1 MIEET
6 PVEQHEE
13 QPQASVP
20 EPERN
25 YVLVFCSPSESPR
38 TLTVVGTQAML
49 EKLREE
55 YQRNAEPYAF
65 VVEGQLGQLAKAGN
79 KLIVSFP
86 EYKVHTG
93 IEKRVKK
100 LTDGWLGD

>member
-1 MIEET
+1 MTDKIS
-6 PVEQHEE
+6 VESHEE
-13 QPQASVP
+13 QQQTLVP
-20 EPERN
+20 EPERT
-25 YVLVFCSPSESPR
+25 YVLVFCAPSEAPR
-38 TLTVVGTQAML
+38 SLTFVGAQAML

-55 YQRNAEPYAF
+55 YQRNAEQYVF

-86 EYKVHTG
+86 EYRSHTV
-93 IEKRVKK
+93 IERKVKK

>member
-1 MIEET
+1 MTEET
-6 PVEQHEE
+6 EIPEE
-13 QPQASVP
+13 QIPTT

-25 YVLVFCSPSESPR
+25 YVLVFCSPSEAPR
-38 TLTVVGTQAML
+38 TLTFVGTQAML

-55 YQRNAEPYAF
+55 YQRNGEQYAF
-65 VVEGQLGQLAKAGN
+65 VVEGHLGQLAKAGN

-86 EYKVHTG
+86 EYRAHTV
-93 IEKRVKK
+93 IEKKVKK